1 MRRIWLCLCVLL
13 GCCAREPAP
22 PRASG
27 GSAPAAEAA
36 RVTRMVVRSANLEL
50 RSSEP
55 RQIADRAAEVA
66 AAVGGYVLSSELR
79 ADGENVSE
87 VAVELRVP
95 EASFEATL
103 RRLRGLG
110 TVLQENVQGQDVSE
124 EFVDVS
130 ARLQARRTLEARLL
144 SLVTSSSQLK
154 DVLLVEEQL
163 ARVRSE
169 IEQHEGRARFLQER
183 TSMAGIALVVQAPA
197 ASMLGTRMSKAARN
211 AGELAITICELMIQ
225 ALGFVLALAP
235 LGLAIF
241 GVRRWL
247 RRRRIVHAPAGGAV

>member
-1 MRRIWLCLCVLL
+1 
-13 GCCAREPAP
+13 
-22 PRASG
+22 
-27 GSAPAAEAA
+27 
-36 RVTRMVVRSANLEL
+36 MVVRSANLEL

-55 RQIADRAAEVA
+55 RRVADRAAEVA
-66 AAVGGYVLSSELR
+66 AAVGGFVLSSELR
-79 ADGENVSE
+79 AEGESVRES
-87 VAVELRVP
+87 VVELRVP
-95 EASFEATL
+95 EASFEAAL
-103 RRLRGLG
+103 RRLRSLG
-110 TVLQENVQGQDVSE
+110 TVLQENVQGQDVAE

-169 IEQHEGRARFLQER
+169 IEQHEGRVRFLQER
-183 TSMAGIALVVQAPA
+183 TNMAGIALVVQAPLQSLAA
-197 ASMLGTRMSKAARN
+197 ASMLGSRMSKAARN

-225 ALGFVLALAP
+225 ALGFVLPLAP
-235 LGLAIF
+235 LGLGIF

-247 RRRRIVHAPAGGAV
+247 RRKRIARAPAGQAV